1 MPKNAPT
8 NGRSR
13 ERAPRSESHDRH
25 PPFRN
30 NRLWT
35 LVLRIR
41 WLRFAAG
48 IAACD
53 LPYRSYFISLPGLP
67 LCADVCDPAALVG
80 AYGFQ
85 LSGETTISGESKPV
99 SNIGRMVLAA
109 DGAISGYSTAMFAG
123 FLLGNPV
130 TGIYEARW
138 DCTISWSL
146 QDDSGAFQHFDGVAT
161 SDGKTVHFRQADPG
175 GAQHGIMAR
184 TPAECKPSDLRTQ
197 YAFTLSGASIPMLPG
212 PASNTAS
219 NTIDAK
225 GLIKAD
231 ANASFKLA
239 LEGASALTRPTLPS
253 QSMPSA
259 SSKSNSRFPLKTP
272 SAITPVK
279 LRGILIHE
287 GREILAIETDP
298 GAMVTAAFTAP

>member
-1 MPKNAPT
+1 MDP
-8 NGRSR
+8 
-13 ERAPRSESHDRH
+13 RAPHSVAPVRRG
-25 PPFRN
+25 
-30 NRLWT
+30 NR
-35 LVLRIR
+35 R
-41 WLRFAAG
+41 LRFA
-48 IAACD
+48 
-53 LPYRSYFISLPGLP
+53 LSLVFISLPGLP

-123 FLLGNPV
+123 FLMGNPV

-184 TPAECKPSDLRTQ
+184 TPAECKASDLRTQ
-197 YAFTLSGASIPMLPG
+197 YAFTLSGASIPMVPG
-212 PASNTAS
+212 PASITAS
-219 NTIDAK
+219 KTIHAK
-225 GLIKAD
+225 GLIKSD

-239 LEGASALTRPTLPS
+239 LEGASALTTDVTIAVDAQCIVEIDLSLPA
-253 QSMPSA
+253 QDPA
-259 SSKSNSRFPLKTP
+259 T
-272 SAITPVK
+272 ITPVK

-287 GREILAIETDP
+287 GKEILAIETDP